1 MSNFTSLIE
10 NAIVISDNGVDV
22 VLQVA
27 VGTIAIIHPIVDS
40 LRRSG
45 VHSWQSKGDS
55 TTRDY
60 LSGKAVGVALVK
72 IPSMSVESL

>member
-1 MSNFTSLIE
+1 MTNSATLIK
-10 NAIVISDNGVDV
+10 NAVVISDNGVDV

-45 VHSWQSKGDS
+45 VHAWQSKGDA

-60 LSGKAVGVALVK
+60 LSGKADGVALVK
-72 IPSMSVESL
+72 IPSLSMEVL